1 MIMKLELNVQNKIT
15 SFGSLVIR
23 LLRYSFSII
32 NWRLEE
38 IKEIDRKTRK
48 IQRMYKMHHPKNNID
63 RLYVKKKKEGRG
75 QLQTEVAYTAEDN
88 SYFRI
93 S

>member
-1 MIMKLELNVQNKIT
+1 
-15 SFGSLVIR
+15 
-23 LLRYSFSII
+23 
-32 NWRLEE
+32 
-38 IKEIDRKTRK
+38 
-48 IQRMYKMHHPKNNID
+48 MHRPKNNID

-75 QLQTEVAYTAEDN
+75 LLQIEVAYTAEDN